1 MTKPLARTL
10 FYRHMNYI
18 IEQVTPEYAHRKMDL
33 VVRRLYDKNV
43 HEFDKNLCFL
53 SREGVTPRSH
63 IHIPVGIGEN
73 YYTPDH

>member
-18 IEQVTPEYAHRKMDL
+18 MGRVTPEYAHKIMDL
-33 VVRRLYDKNV
+33 VVRRFYDQNV
-43 HEFDKNLCFL
+43 HEFDKNLRFL

-73 YYTPDH
+73 YDTPDH